1 MKNAWLLLIMI
12 LVSCGRNRN
21 EQNRINP
28 QADTIRLTVLNEVPA
43 TPIKQQISGTC
54 WAYSTASFLES
65 EIYRVKGRFV
75 ELSAMNFV
83 HNAYLQK
90 AENYILRQ
98 GAARFTEGGCNYDP
112 LVAIDSLGIMPFGIY
127 RGDTLRDHQKLLS
140 ELYPRV
146 FSYVDRE
153 KVQEYDWRQVI
164 PSILD
169 EYLGKPVDSFEYEGS
184 RFTPKTFWEST
195 GLKSEDYVNLTSFL
209 HVLPY
214 KYNVLSIPA
223 NWSNAA
229 YFNVPLDEYM
239 ENIDYALEHG
249 YSLAVAMD
257 LTEPELSIMEGF
269 AFMSS
274 DSIVPPERRQKDFES
289 FRTTDDHNMHII
301 GKVRD
306 ESGKLFYKCK
316 NSWGT
321 SFGLDGCYY
330 ISASYMRMKSI
341 YVMLHKDG
349 LMEATK
355 CRLLAE
361 ECKMKR

>member
-75 ELSAMNFV
+75 ELSAMYFV

-153 KVQEYDWRQVI
+153 KGICVSQKYCKVAEIRR
-164 PSILD
+164 
-169 EYLGKPVDSFEYEGS
+169 YLLSV
-184 RFTPKTFWEST
+184 
-195 GLKSEDYVNLTSFL
+195 TSYL
-209 HVLPY
+209 H
-214 KYNVLSIPA
+214 
-223 NWSNAA
+223 
-229 YFNVPLDEYM
+229 
-239 ENIDYALEHG
+239 
-249 YSLAVAMD
+249 
-257 LTEPELSIMEGF
+257 
-269 AFMSS
+269 
-274 DSIVPPERRQKDFES
+274 
-289 FRTTDDHNMHII
+289 
-301 GKVRD
+301 
-306 ESGKLFYKCK
+306 C
-316 NSWGT
+316 
-321 SFGLDGCYY
+321 
-330 ISASYMRMKSI
+330 
-341 YVMLHKDG
+341 
-349 LMEATK
+349 
-355 CRLLAE
+355 
-361 ECKMKR
+361 